1 MVAGAEIALHLICM
15 GAGAD
20 TRIGTTSASVYGS
33 NGRWANG
40 SAYSRKANGF
50 DDELEVKI
58 NGDQAQVRLP
68 RQIVPKLH
76 GGSGGWFGVKELVV
90 GENEITG
97 KVTMNFTNA
106 PYLHIDRITGTVSV
120 NGRDGTFS
128 GQCKPFDQATQQR
141 AF

>member
-1 MVAGAEIALHLICM
+1 MVAGAAIALHLICI
-15 GAGAD
+15 GSGTD
-20 TRIGTTSASVYGS
+20 TRVGVGHASVYGS
-33 NGRWANG
+33 NGRWADANG
-40 SAYSRKANGF
+40 YSRKANGF

-58 NGDQAQVRLP
+58 DGDQGKVRLP
-68 RQIVPKLH
+68 RQIVPNIH

-128 GQCKPFDQATQQR
+128 GQCKPFDEAAQQR